1 MSCHCPLNNSEA
13 DLERTEDEVEKKGVV
28 VGGEGEASDDTEGSA
43 TEQREGRGRVA
54 AAEGRAAAAEER
66 AAAEARGEGW
76 SLGPSNG
83 HGHPP
88 HRAEMSCHSR

>member
-28 VGGEGEASDDTEGSA
+28 LGGEGEASDDTEGSA
-43 TEQREGRGRVA
+43 TEQREGRGPLPPSA
-54 AAEGRAAAAEER
+54 PTPIDTYFTP
-66 AAAEARGEGW
+66 EARGEGW